1 METIIN
7 SVGRRKA
14 AVARVY
20 LFKAKSNTP
29 SLTING
35 RSLEQYFPIGDL
47 AAKVMDPINTV
58 EDGKNYD
65 IKVTVSGGGLKGQA
79 EAVRMGIA
87 RALVKGNADDRK
99 PLKEKKLLTRDAREV
114 ERKKFGLRKARRSS
128 QFSKR

>member
-20 LFKAKSNTP
+20 LFKAVSTSPKI
-29 SLTING
+29 LING
-35 RSLEQYFPIGDL
+35 RSLEDYFPL
-47 AAKVMDPINTV
+47 KEVASKVMDPLNTV
-58 EDGKNYD
+58 ENGKNYD

-79 EAVRMGIA
+79 EAIRMGIA
-87 RALVKGNADDRK
+87 RALVKINADDRK
-99 PLKEKKLLTRDAREV
+99 PLKDKKFLTRDAREV